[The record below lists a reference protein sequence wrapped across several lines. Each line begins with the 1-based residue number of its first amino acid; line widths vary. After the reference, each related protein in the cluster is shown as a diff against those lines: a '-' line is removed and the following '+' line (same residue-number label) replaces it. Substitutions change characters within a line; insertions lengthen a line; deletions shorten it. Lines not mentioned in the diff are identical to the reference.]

1 MLETLD
7 LVFLQSMANANKII
21 EEIKKIEQDHRPL
34 FLEDIFNL
42 LEIDPSTLI
51 ADDLRRVEK
60 EYEERLGC

>member
-1 MLETLD
+1 MLGTLD
-7 LVFLQSMANANKII
+7 LVFLQSMTNADKVI

-42 LEIDPSTLI
+42 LEIDPSALI

>member
-7 LVFLQSMANANKII
+7 LIFLQSMTNADKVI

-51 ADDLRRVEK
+51 ADDLRRVKK

>member
-1 MLETLD
+1 MLGTLD
-7 LVFLQSMANANKII
+7 LVFLQSMMNADKVI

-42 LEIDPSTLI
+42 LEIDPSTLT

>member
-1 MLETLD
+1 MLGTLD
-7 LVFLQSMANANKII
+7 LVFLQSMTNADKVI
-21 EEIKKIEQDHRPL
+21 EEIKKIEQDYRPL

-60 EYEERLGC
+60 EYEECLGC

>member
-1 MLETLD
+1 MLGTLD
-7 LVFLQSMANANKII
+7 LVFLQSMTNADKVI

-34 FLEDIFNL
+34 FLEDVFNL

>member
-1 MLETLD
+1 MLGTLD
-7 LVFLQSMANANKII
+7 LVFLQSMTNADKVI

-60 EYEERLGC
+60 EYKERLGC

>member
-1 MLETLD
+1 MLGTLD
-7 LVFLQSMANANKII
+7 LVFLQSMTNADKVI

-42 LEIDPSTLI
+42 LEIDHSTLI

>member
-1 MLETLD
+1 MLGTLD
-7 LVFLQSMANANKII
+7 LVFLQSMTNADKVI

-42 LEIDPSTLI
+42 LEIDSSTLI

>member
-1 MLETLD
+1 MLETLA
-7 LVFLQSMANANKII
+7 LVFLQSMTNADKVI

>member
-1 MLETLD
+1 MLESLD
-7 LVFLQSMANANKII
+7 LVFLQSMTNADKVI

>member
-7 LVFLQSMANANKII
+7 LVFLQSMANADKVI
-21 EEIKKIEQDHRPL
+21 EEIKKIEQDYRPL

-42 LEIDPSTLI
+42 LEIDPSTLT
-51 ADDLRRVEK
+51 ADDLRRVKK

>member
-1 MLETLD
+1 MLGILD
-7 LVFLQSMANANKII
+7 LVFLQSMTNADKVI

>member
-1 MLETLD
+1 MLGTLD
-7 LVFLQSMANANKII
+7 LVFLQSMTNADKMI

-60 EYEERLGC
+60 EYEEHLGC

>member
-7 LVFLQSMANANKII
+7 LVFLQSMTNADKVI
-21 EEIKKIEQDHRPL
+21 EEIKKIEQDYRPL

>member
-1 MLETLD
+1 MLGILD
-7 LVFLQSMANANKII
+7 FTFLQSMTNADRMI

-42 LEIDPSTLI
+42 LEIDPSTLT
-51 ADDLRRVEK
+51 ADDLRSVEK

>member
-7 LVFLQSMANANKII
+7 LVFLQSMTNADKVI
-21 EEIKKIEQDHRPL
+21 EEIQKIEQDHRPL

>member
-7 LVFLQSMANANKII
+7 LVFLQSMTNADKVI

>member
-7 LVFLQSMANANKII
+7 LVFLQSMTNADKVI
-21 EEIKKIEQDHRPL
+21 EEIQKIEQDHRPL

-42 LEIDPSTLI
+42 LEIDPSTLT
-51 ADDLRRVEK
+51 ADDLRRVEE

>member
-1 MLETLD
+1 MLGTLD
-7 LVFLQSMANANKII
+7 LVFLQSMTNADKVI
-21 EEIKKIEQDHRPL
+21 EEIKKIEQDYRPL

-42 LEIDPSTLI
+42 LEIDSSTLT

>member
-1 MLETLD
+1 MLATLD
-7 LVFLQSMANANKII
+7 LVFLQSMTNADKVI

-42 LEIDPSTLI
+42 LEIDSSTLI

>member
-1 MLETLD
+1 MLGVLD
-7 LVFLQSMANANKII
+7 FTFLQSMANTDRVI

-42 LEIDPSTLI
+42 LEIDPSTLTV
-51 ADDLRRVEK
+51 DDLRRIEK

>member
-7 LVFLQSMANANKII
+7 LVFLQSMTNADKVI
-21 EEIKKIEQDHRPL
+21 EEIKKIEQDYRPL

-42 LEIDPSTLI
+42 LEVDPSTLT

>member
-1 MLETLD
+1 MLGTLD
-7 LVFLQSMANANKII
+7 LVFLQSMTNADKVI

-42 LEIDPSTLI
+42 LEIDSSTLT

>member
-1 MLETLD
+1 MLGTLD
-7 LVFLQSMANANKII
+7 LVFLQSMTNADKAI

-42 LEIDPSTLI
+42 LEIDPSTLT

>member
-1 MLETLD
+1 MLGILD
-7 LVFLQSMANANKII
+7 FTFLQSMANTDRII

-42 LEIDPSTLI
+42 LEVDPSTLT

>member
-1 MLETLD
+1 MLGILD
-7 LVFLQSMANANKII
+7 FTFLQSMANTDRVI

-42 LEIDPSTLI
+42 LEIDPSTLT
-51 ADDLRRVEK
+51 AADLRRIEK

>member
-1 MLETLD
+1 MLEILD
-7 LVFLQSMANANKII
+7 LVFLQSMTNADKVI

>member
-1 MLETLD
+1 MLGTLD
-7 LVFLQSMANANKII
+7 LVFLQSMTNADKVI
-21 EEIKKIEQDHRPL
+21 EEIKKIEQDYRPL

-42 LEIDPSTLI
+42 LEIDPSTLT

>member
-1 MLETLD
+1 MLEILD
-7 LVFLQSMANANKII
+7 LVFLQSMTNADKVI
-21 EEIKKIEQDHRPL
+21 EEIKKIEQDYRPL

>member
-7 LVFLQSMANANKII
+7 LVFLQSMTNADKMI
-21 EEIKKIEQDHRPL
+21 EEIKKIEQDYRPL

-42 LEIDPSTLI
+42 LEIDPSTLT

>member
-7 LVFLQSMANANKII
+7 LVFLQSMANADKVI
-21 EEIKKIEQDHRPL
+21 EEIKKIEQDYRPL

-42 LEIDPSTLI
+42 LEIDHSTLT

>member
-1 MLETLD
+1 MLGTLD
-7 LVFLQSMANANKII
+7 LVFLQSMTNADKMI